1 MMCVTSSSGSSP
13 KKRPRASN
21 ALVRVRVII
30 VQAISGGGAS
40 MCAVVDPLQQLG
52 FCPLLYWRVCSGKD
66 DTFMCMCMLCSSPWS
81 LAWCHSSILP
91 YSRKRVLHSTPSC
104 IGFLTS
110 PDGLSWSRPRVSIF
124 AI

>member
-40 MCAVVDPLQQLG
+40 MCAVVVRWRPPPATGWILSAA
-52 FCPLLYWRVCSGKD
+52 LLARLFGERRHFHVHVHVVLLSN
-66 DTFMCMCMLCSSPWS
+66 SPWS

-110 PDGLSWSRPRVSIF
+110 PDGLSVV
-124 AI
+124 

>member
-40 MCAVVDPLQQLG
+40 MCAVVVGGGGGGARLRPATAWILSAAFLARLFG
-52 FCPLLYWRVCSGKD
+52 SRRHLHVHVHVVLLSMVVGVV
-66 DTFMCMCMLCSSPWS
+66 PQ
-81 LAWCHSSILP
+81 
-91 YSRKRVLHSTPSC
+91 
-104 IGFLTS
+104 
-110 PDGLSWSRPRVSIF
+110 
-124 AI
+124 